1 MLKECLVWAV
11 RQLTQSIVLIFTLII
26 GFFTLN
32 LSSNSHQEQMAQQVL
47 QHSWNTISSH
57 MPGNSGISTALE
69 YLHSRGEQLT
79 DIDLIP
85 VAYARGEKEPEI
97 HRANVVDAKLPGVD
111 LSGSWL
117 DHTDFSDSVLIEAIL
132 DNVRMD
138 DTILDRVDLTD
149 ASFKNAI
156 LKNTSMSGTIAT
168 QIKATNLK
176 LESSTLKLATFEKA
190 DLEHSKIIDTRALSS
205 NFSDASLIS
214 ALLSYSYFVRVSFEN
229 ADFQEAELLG
239 TKFYDVNLSDAK
251 FNNTIGLDKIDWT
264 NSWAWDD
271 KKPQGLESDVPI
283 EYYSSTCRDPDS
295 SSLITKPPVSCK
307 VSSK

>member
-1 MLKECLVWAV
+1 
-11 RQLTQSIVLIFTLII
+11 
-26 GFFTLN
+26 
-32 LSSNSHQEQMAQQVL
+32 
-47 QHSWNTISSH
+47 
-57 MPGNSGISTALE
+57 
-69 YLHSRGEQLT
+69 
-79 DIDLIP
+79 
-85 VAYARGEKEPEI
+85 
-97 HRANVVDAKLPGVD
+97 
-111 LSGSWL
+111 
-117 DHTDFSDSVLIEAIL
+117 
-132 DNVRMD
+132 
-138 DTILDRVDLTD
+138 
-149 ASFKNAI
+149 
-156 LKNTSMSGTIAT
+156 
-168 QIKATNLK
+168 
-176 LESSTLKLATFEKA
+176 LKLATFEKA